1 MHLRSLIGSLLAGL
15 VVVCGCGET
24 RPFARPKEHSSS
36 ALLDS
41 GPSPKITARQA
52 ADVQVAVA
60 RSLEEGNKFKEAEVG
75 YREALLK
82 DPKRADAIERLAVLS
97 DMKGDFKSSDK
108 LFTRALE
115 LEPKNVEFLCDR
127 GYSFYLQ
134 RRWSDAETLFRSA
147 IAAEPTHSRSH
158 NNLGL
163 VYARQGSLT
172 NALEEFRRAGCSAS
186 DCQSNL
192 ALVLAMDGQIQD
204 ARMAYNAAL
213 SANPQSKAASDG
225 VRVTTAV
232 LSKTQGKGDGAK
244 VASAPLNASPRAR
257 NNSNGSLT
265 QTPATPSPRTD
276 DAGVRQAS
284 AIAPPAPINP

>member
-36 ALLDS
+36 ELLNS
-41 GPSPKITARQA
+41 GPSPKITAQQA

-60 RSLEEGNKFKEAEVG
+60 RSLEEGNKLKEAEVG
-75 YREALLK
+75 YREALQK
-82 DPKRADAIERLAVLS
+82 DPKRADALERLAVLS

-108 LFTRALE
+108 FFTRALD

-134 RRWSDAETLFRSA
+134 RRWSDAETVFRSA

-172 NALEEFRRAGCSAS
+172 NALEEFRRAGCSTS

-232 LSKTQGKGDGAK
+232 LSKTQSKGDGAK

-257 NNSNGSLT
+257 NNSNGSPS
-265 QTPATPSPRTD
+265 QT
-276 DAGVRQAS
+276 DAGLRQAS
-284 AIAPPAPINP
+284 ANAPAAPVNP